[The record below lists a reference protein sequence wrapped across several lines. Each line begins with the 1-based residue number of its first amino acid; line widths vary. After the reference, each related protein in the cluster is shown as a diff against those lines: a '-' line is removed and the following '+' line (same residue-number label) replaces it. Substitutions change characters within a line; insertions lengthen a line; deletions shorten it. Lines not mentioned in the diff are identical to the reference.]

1 MMQKDTGLDFW
12 EIHGSEDAFLA
23 AVEEIERVALTERP
37 FHVPIRLRFI
47 TPCPDSKTDH
57 DYVITDASTH
67 RTGSVYVAVSYTWL
81 HEQSLD
87 GLTIP
92 DYRIKDLSDNANV
105 PRPPRC
111 PPIVFHRAMQYART
125 RGYTNVW
132 IEQECIHQ
140 DDPTDV
146 ERYLQVM
153 HRIYSNSKVT
163 IAVLATSSGRIDLHT
178 IGHFKSL
185 LESTSCEP
193 TDQSIQHVAFR
204 KWFCDVSDDR
214 WFSRTWAFQEK
225 LSAEHV
231 ELLLP
236 ITAQLSAESTV
247 YEDLCIDIVR
257 MWTIARWSS
266 ITCAVSVEK
275 QMEMPNHMN
284 NSRSRPAP
292 RRLIL
297 ESIVDIYE
305 QMEQCENSVLADR
318 LAILAN
324 ICDLAYR
331 LASTKL
337 DHPQYSYSTCLVVL
351 IFSNVWPDWEKR
363 QMRYKELSSD
373 LMDAPVG
380 ILLSYLARRMSVDG
394 PDSKLC
400 TERYAYESYI
410 EKYHEHRLDVDRVR
424 DSYKPRSRAASR
436 RVSLESFG
444 GRSHYE
450 SDQKA
455 DSHDKRRYEIQKAH
469 TLQRDRRGSGSS
481 RTLWMH
487 NMMNDWQQIRRNRAE
502 ARLSI
507 DSAATGNAV
516 RGSKC
521 FAAFDS
527 RPLLIR
533 SASDHTFI
541 SRLISMSEITL
552 PDTHLRVGRTK
563 DLVMKHIRSIFKRK

>member
-1 MMQKDTGLDFW
+1 MQKDTGLNLR
-12 EIHGSEDAFLA
+12 EIHGSENSFLA
-23 AVEEIERVALTERP
+23 AVEEIERVALIERP

-47 TPCPDSKTDH
+47 TPCPDSKTGY

-67 RTGSVYVAVSYTWL
+67 RTGSIYVAVSYTWL

-87 GLTIP
+87 GLAIP
-92 DYRIKDLSDNANV
+92 DYRIRDLSTNETV
-105 PRPPRC
+105 PRRPRC
-111 PPIVFHRAMQYART
+111 PPIVFHRAIQYART

-132 IEQECIHQ
+132 IDQECIHQ

-193 TDQSIQHVAFR
+193 TDQSIQHIAFR

-257 MWTIARWSS
+257 MWTIAGWSS

-275 QMEMPNHMN
+275 QMEMTNHMN

-541 SRLISMSEITL
+541 SRPISMSEITL